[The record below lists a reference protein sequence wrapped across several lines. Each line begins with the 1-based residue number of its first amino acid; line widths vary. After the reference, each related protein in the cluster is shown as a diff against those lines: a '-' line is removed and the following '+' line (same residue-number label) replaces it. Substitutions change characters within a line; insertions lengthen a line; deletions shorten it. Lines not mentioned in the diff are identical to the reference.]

1 MYNKLTDKS
10 IQKNRHE
17 VRESDMNILTNPN
30 ITYHFAGLF
39 TSDKEWIHPDRTED
53 TYEIICVTKGEV
65 YMNDNGTEYC
75 VKKGQCL
82 LMYPDVRHYGS
93 RTSSDVSFYW
103 VHFRTEKDSFP
114 IPSGLYTEIENLPL
128 FKELLHLANL
138 PKYPEYAVNAVLTHI
153 LTLFYMEY
161 EKNSSDSLRLAEEIY
176 EWIRINADAEL
187 CAKKVSEHFGFCP
200 DHITRI
206 LRESTGMGTRELTD
220 KFIISRAKELLCNT
234 GKYIKEISA
243 DLKFPSDKAFVA
255 FFKYHEGIYPSK
267 FRDRFTQIH
276 MNNH

>member
-1 MYNKLTDKS
+1 
-10 IQKNRHE
+10 
-17 VRESDMNILTNPN
+17 MNILTNPN
-30 ITYHFAGLF
+30 IAYNYAGLF
-39 TSDKEWIHPDRTED
+39 KSDKEWIHPDRVES
-53 TYEIICVTKGEV
+53 TYELIRVTKGEM

-82 LMYPDVRHYGS
+82 LLYPNVRHYGS
-93 RTSSDVSFYW
+93 RISSDVSFYW
-103 VHFRTEKDSFP
+103 VHFHVEQGCFP
-114 IPSGLYTEIENLPL
+114 IPAGLYMKAEDLSL

-138 PKYPEYAVNAVLTHI
+138 PKCPDYAVNAVLVHI
-153 LTLFYMEY
+153 LSQLLTEH
-161 EKNSSDSLRLAEEIY
+161 EKNSSDSLRLAEEIH

-187 CAKKVSEHFGFCP
+187 CSQKVSEHFGFCS

-243 DLKFPSDKAFVA
+243 ELKFPSDKAFIA

-267 FRDRFTQIH
+267 FRNKFTQTH
-276 MNNH
+276 MNNR